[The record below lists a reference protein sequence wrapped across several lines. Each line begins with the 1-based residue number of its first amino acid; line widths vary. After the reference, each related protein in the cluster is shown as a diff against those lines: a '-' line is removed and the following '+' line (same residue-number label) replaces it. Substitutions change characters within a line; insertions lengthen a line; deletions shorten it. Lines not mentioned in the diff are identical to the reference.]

1 MVGELNIES
10 LLGSRARIRIL
21 RYLLEVGEANI
32 TRISREARVHQAIAR
47 KYLEDLTRMGLVEEV
62 RIGRMRIYRVVWSDT
77 RIRIL
82 KSLITQG

>member
-1 MVGELNIES
+1 MAGRLDIEN

-32 TRISREARVHQAIAR
+32 TRISREARVSQAIAR
-47 KYLEDLTRMGLVEEV
+47 RYLEDLARIGLVEEV
-62 RIGRMRIYRVVWSDT
+62 KLGRMRIYRVVWSDT

-82 KSLITQG
+82 KTLINMG